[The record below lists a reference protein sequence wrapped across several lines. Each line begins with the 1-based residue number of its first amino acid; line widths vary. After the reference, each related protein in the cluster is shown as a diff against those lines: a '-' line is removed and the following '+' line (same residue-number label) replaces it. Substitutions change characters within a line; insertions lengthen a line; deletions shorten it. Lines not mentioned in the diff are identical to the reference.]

1 MALNIIQEIPQE
13 CPSCNSPLS
22 TYVEMGVFDGE
33 FVEYNRGEVRVFCP
47 ESCGGEDFEPSSRLA
62 EKIILEAEKLS
73 ITT

>member
-1 MALNIIQEIPQE
+1 
-13 CPSCNSPLS
+13 
-22 TYVEMGVFDGE
+22 MGVFDGE